1 MLCRYKVKSHIDTS
15 EVIAYYVRCLKI
27 LSLEE
32 DWARDWGADINRLVI
47 EEMERGENMKMCK
60 ECECDI
66 PKGKRWG
73 YAHLCDLCDSEDRVN
88 KSVGVLI
95 ADGKT
100 DYHFQ
105 VVQNPSK
112 ELAASIRSAGLAHD
126 PRTQLK
132 AINKVS
138 K

>member
-1 MLCRYKVKSHIDTS
+1 MQM
-15 EVIAYYVRCLKI
+15 
-27 LSLEE
+27 
-32 DWARDWGADINRLVI
+32 RL
-47 EEMERGENMKMCK
+47 CK
-60 ECECDI
+60 ECDTPISE
-66 PKGKRWG
+66 KKKWG
-73 YAHLCDLCDSEDRVN
+73 YVDLCKYCDNPEKIN
-88 KSVGVLI
+88 KSMAVMI

-105 VVQNPSK
+105 IVENPTD
-112 ELAASIRSAGLAHD
+112 EQAESIRSAGTAHD